1 MDNEFIVVTD
11 LLSNAKLEAL
21 HDEGEVKKYNV
32 NYLIIKLCHA
42 RQVYRTC
49 TKYS

>member
-21 HDEGEVKKYNV
+21 YDEGEVKNKM
-32 NYLIIKLCHA
+32 
-42 RQVYRTC
+42 
-49 TKYS
+49 

>member
-21 HDEGEVKKYNV
+21 DDEDELKNKM
-32 NYLIIKLCHA
+32 
-42 RQVYRTC
+42 
-49 TKYS
+49 

>member
-21 HDEGEVKKYNV
+21 DDEDEVKNKM
-32 NYLIIKLCHA
+32 
-42 RQVYRTC
+42 
-49 TKYS
+49 

>member
-21 HDEGEVKKYNV
+21 DDEGKVKNKM
-32 NYLIIKLCHA
+32 
-42 RQVYRTC
+42 
-49 TKYS
+49 